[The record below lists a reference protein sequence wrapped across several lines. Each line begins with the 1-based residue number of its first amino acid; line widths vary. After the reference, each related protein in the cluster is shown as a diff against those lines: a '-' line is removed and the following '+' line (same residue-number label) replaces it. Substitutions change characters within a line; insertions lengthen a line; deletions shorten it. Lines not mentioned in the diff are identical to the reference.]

1 MTSNENSGDT
11 AAPGANVG
19 LKDIKFGVSTWLWTS
34 PFSTETV
41 SLFPK
46 IKEMGYDAVE
56 IPVEDPALVDV
67 KKVKEALAE
76 HGLEPIV
83 CGAFGTSRDLTNDD
97 PAYHQTSFDYIEA
110 CLDICVGLGA
120 GFLAGPMYSAVGKA
134 RLVSPE
140 QKKTEWD
147 RAVTNLRKVCRMAE
161 SRGLEIALEPLN
173 RFESDLVNTAED
185 VMRLIADINHPA
197 AKVLLDGFHMNIEE
211 PSIERAIRLAG
222 DKLIHLQVSENY
234 RGTPGTGQTRW
245 DDYRRGLEAIGYR
258 GVVSI
263 ESFTPEVKELA
274 GAVCIWRPL
283 VPSQDGFAREG
294 LRFLRQWA
302 SGAEPAHRGTV

>member
-1 MTSNENSGDT
+1 MS
-11 AAPGANVG
+11 

-34 PFSTETV
+34 PFSTETT

-46 IKEMGYDAVE
+46 IKEMGYDMVE
-56 IPVEDPALVDV
+56 IPVEDPALLDV

-76 HGLEPIV
+76 NGLKPII
-83 CGAFGTSRDLTNDD
+83 CGAFGPSRDLTHDD
-97 PAYHQTSFDYIEA
+97 PTYHQTSFDYIEA
-110 CLDICVGLGA
+110 CLDICVELGA

-140 QKKTEWD
+140 QKQVEWD
-147 RAVTNLRKVCRMAE
+147 RAVTNLRKVCDMAE
-161 SRGLEIALEPLN
+161 DRGLKIALEPLN
-173 RFESDLVNTAED
+173 RFESDLINTAED
-185 VMRLIADINHPA
+185 VMRLVNDINHPA
-197 AKVLLDGFHMNIEE
+197 ANVLLDGFHMNIEE

-245 DDYRRGLEAIGYR
+245 DDYRRGLEAIDYKGA
-258 GVVSI
+258 VSI
-263 ESFTPEVKELA
+263 ESFTPQVKELA

-283 VPSQDGFAREG
+283 VPSQDGFASEG
-294 LRFLRQWA
+294 LQFLKSWA
-302 SGAEPAHRGTV
+302 EGAESTSQETAEKARH